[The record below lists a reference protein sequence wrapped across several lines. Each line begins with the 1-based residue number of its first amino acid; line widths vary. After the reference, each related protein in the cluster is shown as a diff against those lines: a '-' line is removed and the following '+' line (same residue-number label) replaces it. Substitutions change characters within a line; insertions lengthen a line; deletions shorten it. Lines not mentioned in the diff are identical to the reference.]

1 MPKFHPTSATD
12 AYKIVHWAQRPSG
25 LTRLM
30 SYGEPRVGGQHSH
43 ICFYGLQY
51 FIKEYFMTKITDAE
65 IEHGARRS
73 LNTFGN
79 PGYFPKEIWEKVR
92 DLGYYPLEIKAVKEG
107 TVVPTGN
114 VTYTIEATEDWFA
127 PMVSHFEPWLMHCW
141 YPTAVATRMYNIHK
155 GIAPSFKISTN
166 NAMLDYVVNDFG
178 LRGTQGLEAA
188 CLGGSAALIF
198 SDGSDNL
205 PAMDFIEDYYGD
217 ATVGKSVW
225 ATEHSVATVWGPGQ
239 GEFDYVNAQLDCAGN
254 DAMVSIVIDSYDDVN
269 FIKNVIGSEDI
280 KQRIIARSGRT
291 ILRPDSGVPL
301 TNMIKYS
308 EMLGNIF
315 GYHLNEVDY
324 RVINHNVGLIQGD
337 GMNENSIVDIYA
349 DYIKTGWSCENFA
362 VGSGGGL
369 LVEGL
374 SRDTDRWAVKCCFA
388 VVDGESRDIRKTP
401 KGDMTKA
408 SKAGIL
414 KLHKAGTEF
423 ITIESSK
430 EEFGINNGY
439 ADELEVVYRNGK
451 LMRDQHFSEIRA
463 IAKSYLEADLKAIK

>member
-1 MPKFHPTSATD
+1 MAKFHPTTATD
-12 AYKIVHWAQRPSG
+12 AYKLVHWMQRPSG

-30 SYGEPRVGGQHSH
+30 SYGEPRVGGQHTH
-43 ICFYGLQY
+43 VCFFGMSY
-51 FIKEYFMTKITDAE
+51 FIKEYFMTAVSDEE
-65 IEHGARRS
+65 IERGYRRS
-73 LNTFGN
+73 LNTFGKEN
-79 PGYFPKEIWEKVR
+79 YFPKEIWQKVR

-114 VTYTIEATEDWFA
+114 VCYTIESTEDWFA
-127 PMVSHFEPWLMHCW
+127 PMVSHFEDWLMWNW
-141 YPTAVATRMYNIHK
+141 YPVAVATRMYNIHK
-155 GIAPSFKISTN
+155 GLTPSFKISTN

-178 LRGTQGLEAA
+178 LRGAQGHEAA
-188 CLGGSAALIF
+188 CLGGAAALIF
-198 SDGSDNL
+198 SDGSDNV
-205 PAMDFIEDYYGD
+205 PAMDFIEDYYND
-217 ATVGKSVW
+217 TTIGKSVW

-239 GEFDYVNAQLDCAGN
+239 GEFDYVNAQLDRAGD

-280 KQRIIARSGRT
+280 KHRIMARSGRT
-291 ILRPDSGVPL
+291 VLRPDSGVPL

-337 GMNENSIVDIYA
+337 GMNENSIVEIYFE
-349 DYIKTGWSCENFA
+349 YIKTGWSCENFA

-374 SRDTDRWAVKCCFA
+374 TRDTDRWAVKCCYA
-388 VVDGESRDIRKTP
+388 VIDGESRDIRKTP
-401 KGDMTKA
+401 KSDMTKA
-408 SKAGIL
+408 SKSGIL
-414 KLHKAGTEF
+414 KLHKAGNHF

-430 EEFGINNGY
+430 EQYGINNGFS
-439 ADELEVVYRNGK
+439 DELEVVYRNGK
-451 LMRDQHFSEIRA
+451 LMRDQNFSEIRA
-463 IAKSYLEADLKAIK
+463 IAKSYLLLNKED